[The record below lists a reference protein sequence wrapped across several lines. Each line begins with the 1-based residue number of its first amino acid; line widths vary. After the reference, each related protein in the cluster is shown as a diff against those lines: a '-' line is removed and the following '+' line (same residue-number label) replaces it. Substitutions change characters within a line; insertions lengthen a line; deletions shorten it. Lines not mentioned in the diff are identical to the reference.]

1 MTALP
6 AVQSMI
12 AELIALPSVSCA
24 DARLDMSN
32 RRVAE
37 RLAEWLGALG
47 FRCELAPL
55 GPGADKCNLI
65 ATLGSGA
72 GGLVLAGHL
81 DTVPYDEGAWSSDP
95 FRLQERDGRLYG
107 LGTAD
112 MKSFLALAIEAAKDF
127 AGAKL
132 KAPLIILGTAD
143 EESSMAGALALTQ
156 ASLPGA
162 RHAVIGEPTGLK
174 PVRAHKGIFTERI
187 VVRGRTGHS
196 SLPALGLNAIEGMQR
211 VLGAL
216 SALREELPARAQERA
231 FAAPHSTL
239 NLGCIHGGD
248 SPNRIP
254 ACCALEL
261 DLRFVPGLELAAL
274 RRELRER
281 AQAAL
286 GGTDFAIEFEPLFA
300 GTPPL
305 ATAADAAIVRAV
317 EALTGQA
324 AGVVDFATE
333 GPLLNRLGLETVILG
348 PGDIENAHQPDEYL
362 ELARI
367 PPTLA
372 LLRSLIA
379 RFCL

>member
-1 MTALP
+1 MNSLP
-6 AVQSMI
+6 ALQSMI

-32 RRVAE
+32 RPVAE
-37 RLAEWLGALG
+37 RLAEWLALLG

-55 GPGADKCNLI
+55 GPPTDKCNLI
-65 ATLGSGA
+65 ATLGSGP

-81 DTVPYDEGAWSSDP
+81 DTVPYDEGAWRSDP
-95 FRLQERDGRLYG
+95 FRLSERDGRLYG
-107 LGTAD
+107 LGAAD
-112 MKSFLALAIEAAKDF
+112 MKSFLALAVEAAKEF
-127 AGAKL
+127 AGRKL

-143 EESSMAGALALTQ
+143 EESSMAGALALTR
-156 ASLPGA
+156 ASLPQA
-162 RHAVIGEPTGLK
+162 RHALIGEPTGLK

-187 VVRGRTGHS
+187 VVRGRAGHS
-196 SLPALGLNAIEGMQR
+196 SLPALGLNAIEGMQK

-216 SALREELPARAQERA
+216 GALRDELPRRARDGAYA
-231 FAAPHSTL
+231 VPHSTL

-254 ACCALEL
+254 ACCALEV
-261 DLRFVPGLELAAL
+261 DLRFVPGLELESLRAELCERARAAL
-274 RRELRER
+274 
-281 AQAAL
+281 A
-286 GGTDFAIEFEPLFA
+286 GTEFTLEFEPLFA

-305 ATAADAAIVRAV
+305 ATAADAAIVRAA
-317 EALTGQA
+317 EELTGHA

-333 GPLLNRLGLETVILG
+333 GALLNQLGLQTVILG
-348 PGDIENAHQPDEYL
+348 PGDIEHAHQPDEYL

-367 PPTLA
+367 PPTLN
-372 LLRSLIA
+372 LLRGLIT